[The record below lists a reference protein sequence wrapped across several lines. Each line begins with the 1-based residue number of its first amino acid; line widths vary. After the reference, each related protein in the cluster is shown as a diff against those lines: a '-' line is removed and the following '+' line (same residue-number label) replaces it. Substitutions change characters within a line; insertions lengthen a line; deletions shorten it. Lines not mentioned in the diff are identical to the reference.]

1 MHLIP
6 QIKYPSILYTD
17 FFGQELAARGI
28 CLADVRVSDAL
39 IIADCARHIDQIFAH
54 PAREDIAPCLGHQ

>member
-6 QIKYPSILYTD
+6 QRKYPSILYTD

-28 CLADVRVSDAL
+28 CLVDVRVSDAVN
-39 IIADCARHIDQIFAH
+39 FAI
-54 PAREDIAPCLGHQ
+54 RNGQTKHQRILLVLES